1 MNYNLITFVGE
12 TSGRMSLFG
21 QGAGRYPTA
30 YNVVQDLVDVL
41 EGKSFYAPY
50 GEKVAAD
57 NNEKLCYYI
66 RGGKGLP
73 APATEIWGNA
83 AITDRVSVSA
93 VHAWL
98 KQNPDAFIAALQG

>member
-50 GEKVAAD
+50 GETVAAD
-57 NNEKLCYYI
+57 NSEKLCYYI

-83 AITDRVSVSA
+83 AITDRVSVST